1 MRAFRALAVIAALI
15 TVHASVASAQVAR
28 GFKDSWFWGVKGG
41 GLLYSSYSEPSP
53 ALAPMVGADWLITR
67 SKGGLYASFDYSFFN
82 TSVVVNDSVHPD
94 DACGPGATI
103 RTSCRDVFIN
113 NMRRFTLAG
122 LLFPLQSK
130 LLQPYIG
137 FGVTL
142 NHIAD
147 AVADEAT
154 YAQDFPDLGPYR
166 NQLQFQLVNAT
177 IQTYRTSTTPVFMA
191 GTQMRL
197 PLLSVFTHVTA
208 SPAHTQFLLSNARP
222 YRVSLEIGARYN
234 SGTSIDRMR

>member
-1 MRAFRALAVIAALI
+1 MRAFRALAVVAALI

-41 GLLYSSYSEPSP
+41 GLVYSSYSDPRP
-53 ALAPMVGADWLITR
+53 GIAPMVGADWLITR

-94 DACGPGATI
+94 DACSPPTAI
-103 RTSCRDVFIN
+103 RTACRDVFIN

-137 FGVTL
+137 FGVSL
-142 NHIAD
+142 NHISD
-147 AVADEAT
+147 AYADEVAYT
-154 YAQDFPDLGPYR
+154 NDFGVPYR

-177 IQTYRTSTTPVFMA
+177 IQTFRTSTTPVFMA
-191 GTQMRL
+191 GSQMRL
-197 PLLSVFTHVTA
+197 PMLSVFGHFTA
-208 SPAHTQFLLSNARP
+208 SPAHTNFLLSNARP
-222 YRVSLEIGARYN
+222 YRLSLEIGARYN